1 MNGIIFSLIA
11 GVFVAIQTV
20 FNARVGEQVG
30 LWETTTIVHIVGLVF
45 SIIMLSLFGDG
56 HLSKW
61 TEINK
66 LYLFG
71 GAFGVI
77 IIYSMTRGV
86 LSIGTT
92 LAVAILIITQL
103 SVALLID
110 MFGLFGAQKLI
121 VDWTKPVGIIIMIF
135 GIIIFKSR
143 G

>member
-1 MNGIIFSLIA
+1 M
-11 GVFVAIQTV
+11 

-45 SIIMLSLFGDG
+45 SITMLSLFGDG
-56 HLSKW
+56 HISKW

-92 LAVAILIITQL
+92 LAIAILIITQL
-103 SVALLID
+103 SVAMIID
-110 MFGLFGAQKLI
+110 MLGLFGAQKLV

-135 GIIIFKSR
+135 GIIVFKIR